1 MKPEA
6 ATATG
11 SVQRPASEATASVSA
26 CAVAVD
32 VALLTV
38 RDTRLQLLLVEPDRP
53 ELVGPRALP
62 GRRVR
67 DDENLDATAHRALAE
82 LAGVSAPAAHLVQL
96 RTYGEVSRDPRGRV
110 VSVAYLALTPT
121 SQLPPVGA
129 GAGFHDVAELLA
141 DPGPSAPGATSP
153 RPAPGATSP
162 RPAPGAT
169 LAYDHDRIVPD
180 AVERARSKLEY
191 TALATA
197 FVAEP
202 FTLGELR
209 HVYEAVWGVALDAA
223 NFRRKVASAS
233 GFVVPAEGVARPGPG
248 GGRPAQ
254 LYRRGTASRL
264 HPAMLR
270 PWI

>member
-1 MKPEA
+1 MAEA
-6 ATATG
+6 PVPG
-11 SVQRPASEATASVSA
+11 SDPVRPARVST

-32 VALLTV
+32 VALLTI
-38 RDTRLQLLLVEPDRP
+38 RDGHLMLLLVRPQGTDLADRW
-53 ELVGPRALP
+53 ALP

-67 DDENLDATAHRALAE
+67 DDESLDDTAHRALRE
-82 LAGVSAPAAHLVQL
+82 LAGVRAPEAHLEQL
-96 RTYGEVSRDPRGRV
+96 RTYGEVARDPGGRV

-121 SQLPPVGA
+121 TDDPPDLSTA
-129 GAGFHDVAELLA
+129 ALFPVADLG
-141 DPGPSAPGATSP
+141 GPARP
-153 RPAPGATSP
+153 R
-162 RPAPGAT
+162 

-180 AVERARSKLEY
+180 ALERARSKLEY

-209 HVYEAVWGVALDAA
+209 GVYEAVWGVPLDAA
-223 NFRRKVASAS
+223 NFRRKVVSTRD
-233 GFVVPAEGVARPGPG
+233 FVVPVAGLRQPGPG

-254 LYRRGTASRL
+254 CYRRGTAERL

-270 PWI
+270 P